1 MTFIVLAACSV
12 ATAQII
18 DPDPTNNEA
27 TASILAELL
36 LLPGSGNL
44 TIGGNASVLS
54 PHQDPVQSQAQ
65 SQSQTS
71 TIVNNNRLSNIN
83 ANGAASNSSST
94 NNQVIRNINTFNP
107 VIISTNSNSVGS
119 ITVRSANVNI

>member
-1 MTFIVLAACSV
+1 MAFIVLAACSV

-36 LLPGSGNL
+36 LLPGSGNV
-44 TIGGNASVLS
+44 TIGGNASILS
-54 PHQDPVQSQAQ
+54 PSQTQDPGQAQ

-71 TIVNNNRLSNIN
+71 TIVNTNSLSNIN
-83 ANGAASNSSST
+83 ANGAASSSSSV
-94 NNQVIRNINTFNP
+94 NNNIISNTNTFNP
-107 VIISTNSNSVGS
+107 VIISTNSNSVGN
-119 ITVRSANVNI
+119 IIVRSVNVNV